1 MGLVRGHSWQECPKI
16 KVPISTSTQ
25 KTLMATK
32 LTGTN
37 PHSACY
43 LFGNN
48 DQDINAL
55 PGASALV
62 KLPINHS

>member
-1 MGLVRGHSWQECPKI
+1 MGLVRSHSWQGCSKI
-16 KVPISTSTQ
+16 KLAISTSTQ

-37 PHSACY
+37 PRSACY
-43 LFGNN
+43 LFGIN
-48 DQDINAL
+48 DHDINAL

-62 KLPINHS
+62 KLPIDYS

>member
-1 MGLVRGHSWQECPKI
+1 M

-25 KTLMATK
+25 KTLTAAK

-37 PHSACY
+37 PRSACY

-48 DQDINAL
+48 IHEINAL
-55 PGASALV
+55 PVASTPV